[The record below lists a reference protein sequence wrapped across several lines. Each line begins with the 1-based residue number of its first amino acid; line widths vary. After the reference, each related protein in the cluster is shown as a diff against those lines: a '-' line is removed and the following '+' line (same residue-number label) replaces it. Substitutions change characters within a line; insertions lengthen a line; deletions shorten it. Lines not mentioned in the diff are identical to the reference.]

1 MGGRKQGAVVS
12 RSYDPAPDY
21 CTRALKLLLKMPVNE
36 GRPTTSGPDSAK
48 GGSSDSS
55 ANISISR

>member
-1 MGGRKQGAVVS
+1 VGERKQGAVVS

-21 CTRALKLLLKMPVNE
+21 CTQALKLLLKMPVNE

-48 GGSSDSS
+48 GGSENVSS
-55 ANISISR
+55 AKKRVP